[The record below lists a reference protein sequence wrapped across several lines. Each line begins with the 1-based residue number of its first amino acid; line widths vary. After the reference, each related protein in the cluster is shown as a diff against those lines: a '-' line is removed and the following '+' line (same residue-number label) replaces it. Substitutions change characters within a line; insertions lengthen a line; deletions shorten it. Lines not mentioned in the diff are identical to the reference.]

1 VIISGS
7 GNSVTSVTS
16 VSTVAVL
23 PAVAGGRWQSPRE
36 PEIGDL
42 AQALLVQQQVA
53 RLQVPVQHARRVH
66 VLDGFQQPGGVA
78 VATVAVD
85 GWQWQWQCGSGYS
98 GSVAVRQVKK

>member
-1 VIISGS
+1 
-7 GNSVTSVTS
+7 

-66 VLDGFQQPGGVA
+66 VLDGFQQPGGGGSGNSGSGWVA
-78 VATVAVD
+78 V
-85 GWQWQWQCGSGYS
+85 WQWQCGSGYS
-98 GSVAVRQVKK
+98 GSVAVRQVKKW